1 MEPVLKDLQQAAEA
15 IPCTQRWL
23 ADGLRSGRFPGHKIG
38 RRWMLSEGDIA
49 AILEICSVTP
59 GAFSTDTALG
69 AAPSSSMTRTTLRR
83 LRQSSHPP

>member
-1 MEPVLKDLQQAAEA
+1 MLLIDIPAAA
-15 IPCTQRWL
+15 ARIPCTQRWL

-38 RRWMLSEGDIA
+38 RRWMLSADDIA
-49 AILEICSVTP
+49 AILKVCSVTP

-69 AAPSSSMTRTTLRR
+69 AAPCSSMTKTTRRR